1 MPPAKGGIFV
11 YGQSMSPGANSKA
24 VHWGAWGALVAVI
37 VVIVALFARERLGA
51 GAGQT
56 SALPIVSIV
65 RDFSLTNQLGREVTL
80 GDVRGKVWIANI
92 IFTRCPGPCPRMTHD
107 MARLQDLWPKESD
120 VRFVTIS
127 TDPDYD
133 TPQILKRFAER
144 FKADDARWF
153 FLTGPKEKI
162 VEFAV
167 DNLKLTTVD
176 KSERDRETI
185 NDLFIHSTISVIVDK
200 RGQVRGIVEWDTPEF
215 FTKTR
220 AIVDE
225 LLKER
230 L

>member
-1 MPPAKGGIFV
+1 MGGIFV
-11 YGQSMSPGANSKA
+11 YRHRIMSPSANSKA

-37 VVIVALFARERLGA
+37 VTILALFAWERLGA
-51 GAGQT
+51 GKST
-56 SALPIVSIV
+56 LPIISIV

-80 GDVRGKVWIANI
+80 DDVRGKVWIANI
-92 IFTRCPGPCPRMTHD
+92 IFTRCPGPCPRMTQD
-107 MARLQDLWPKESD
+107 MARLQDLWPKEAD

-133 TPQILKRFAER
+133 TPLILKRFAER
-144 FKADDARWF
+144 FKADDSRWF

-176 KSERDRETI
+176 KSERDRESI

-215 FTKTR
+215 FTKSR
-220 AIVDE
+220 AIIDE

-230 L
+230 Q

>member
-1 MPPAKGGIFV
+1 MPPFTGGIFV
-11 YGQSMSPGANSKA
+11 YRHRNMSPSANSKA

-37 VVIVALFARERLGA
+37 VIIVALFARERF
-51 GAGQT
+51 
-56 SALPIVSIV
+56 SAPASTLPIVSIV
-65 RDFSLTNQLGREVTL
+65 RDFSLTNQLGKEITL
-80 GDVRGKVWIANI
+80 ADVRDKVWIANI
-92 IFTRCPGPCPRMTHD
+92 IFTRCPGPCPRMTQD
-107 MARLQDLWPKESD
+107 MARLQDLWPKDAD

-127 TDPDYD
+127 TDPDHD
-133 TPQILKRFAER
+133 TPLVLKRFAER
-144 FKADDARWF
+144 FKADDSRWF
-153 FLTGPKEKI
+153 FLTGPKGKI

-176 KSERDRETI
+176 KSERDRESI